1 MTTLEFQP
9 DLEAYEPSLVSAK
22 DALTA
27 FVSACC
33 SPLPVNRPA
42 YDPFSQAIGEA
53 TNPKPGT
60 WLTLAGVNG
69 CGKTMLANQAYSYVS
84 RHYPFAGSVWISGE
98 RGRLTSRRPKCVWID
113 EVSFSKRCKEGEYDL
128 PEYLADDWLVVLDDL
143 GASRD
148 KSGFTGEMLFR
159 LCNARIGKFTL
170 FTTNLDLAGVSNQID
185 PRIASRLIRD
195 GNEFKAITAG
205 DYSIR
210 KRRTA

>member
-1 MTTLEFQP
+1 MITLEFQP
-9 DLEAYEPSLVSAK
+9 NIDAYEPSLAAARDAVAK
-22 DALTA
+22 FAG
-27 FVSACC
+27 ACC
-33 SPLPVNRPA
+33 QPLPENKPTR
-42 YDPFSQAIGEA
+42 DPFAAALASVS
-53 TNPKPGT
+53 NPPPQT

-69 CGKTMLANQAYSYVS
+69 CGKTMLAAQAFQFVS
-84 RHYPFAGSVWISGE
+84 RNYPFAGSVWISGD

-128 PEYLADDWLVVLDDL
+128 PEYLGEDWLVVLDDL

-159 LCNARIGKFTL
+159 LCNARVGKFTM
-170 FTTNLDLAGVSNQID
+170 FTTNLDLTGITTQID

-195 GNEFKAITAG
+195 GNQFKAISAG

-210 KRRTA
+210 KLKSA